1 MYICWAAFNLEWYVF
16 THLALCL
23 FLTPPLSLLL
33 ENRKPQAVNL
43 ILFPAGT
50 REGARRGHRGG
61 FESGNRHSPLER
73 DVPSFQ
79 LTLWTR
85 ILESL
90 TILIKPQWGVPCG
103 LLMTWVFPPWDQEQP
118 ARCPSEAASRFPT
131 YECLLSS
138 RVGPFWG
145 AEGSF
150 RAYGLFIPWLLCWAI
165 QQGCQF
171 FHLADY
177 YIALK
182 REGFILAGC
191 YIDCYRDVSIFTGC
205 YIDWERER
213 GCIAG
218 SCHIDCYRKDLYL
231 SSTSALGS
239 PRQDINANSS
249 AHPLPWVLF
258 V

>member
-1 MYICWAAFNLEWYVF
+1 MARLWPG
-16 THLALCL
+16 H
-23 FLTPPLSLLL
+23 LLL
-33 ENRKPQAVNL
+33 GPGAACQVSLAGSL
-43 ILFPAGT
+43 WIPYLWMSSPFPGRA
-50 REGARRGHRGG
+50 
-61 FESGNRHSPLER
+61 
-73 DVPSFQ
+73 
-79 LTLWTR
+79 
-85 ILESL
+85 
-90 TILIKPQWGVPCG
+90 
-103 LLMTWVFPPWDQEQP
+103 LL
-118 ARCPSEAASRFPT
+118 R
-131 YECLLSS
+131 
-138 RVGPFWG
+138 G

-150 RAYGLFIPWLLCWAI
+150 SARGLLIPWLLCWAI

-205 YIDWERER
+205 YIDWEKER
-213 GCIAG
+213 GRIAG

-249 AHPLPWVLF
+249 AHPLLWMLF

>member
-1 MYICWAAFNLEWYVF
+1 MGWPC
-16 THLALCL
+16 
-23 FLTPPLSLLL
+23 SRLL
-33 ENRKPQAVNL
+33 PGWW
-43 ILFPAGT
+43 P
-50 REGARRGHRGG
+50 ARRSWRQSVQRPQQLPRHFLPGHI
-61 FESGNRHSPLER
+61 
-73 DVPSFQ
+73 SFF
-79 LTLWTR
+79 LGRTCVR
-85 ILESL
+85 
-90 TILIKPQWGVPCG
+90 
-103 LLMTWVFPPWDQEQP
+103 
-118 ARCPSEAASRFPT
+118 
-131 YECLLSS
+131 
-138 RVGPFWG
+138 
-145 AEGSF
+145 
-150 RAYGLFIPWLLCWAI
+150 GLFIPWLCCWAI

-213 GCIAG
+213 GRIAG

>member
-1 MYICWAAFNLEWYVF
+1 MFF
-16 THLALCL
+16 THLAGCL
-23 FLTPPLSLLL
+23 FLTQPLSLLL

-43 ILFPAGT
+43 ILFPS
-50 REGARRGHRGG
+50 GARMGAGRGQRGG
-61 FESGNRHSPLER
+61 LESRYCHSPLER
-73 DVPSFQ
+73 GVSSFL
-79 LTLWTR
+79 LTVWTR
-85 ILESL
+85 ILEFL
-90 TILIKPQWGVPCG
+90 DILIKPLWGVAGG
-103 LLMTWVFPPWDQEQP
+103 LLMTWAFTRWDQEQS
-118 ARCPSEAASRFPT
+118 AKCPSQTSSGFLT
-131 YECLLSS
+131 CGCLLPSWAE
-138 RVGPFWG
+138 PFWG

-150 RAYGLFIPWLLCWAI
+150 SARGLFIPWLLCWAI

-213 GCIAG
+213 GRIAG

-249 AHPLPWVLF
+249 AHPLLWVLF